1 MRGSLY
7 PVNSRNSTSSTAQ
20 SATDLQS
27 VIQKEAIY
35 CAIGRCAPRL
45 RDAIQFTD
53 WIRHYLA
60 AEARDTNPKY
70 DLFVYCTDTTNSR
83 LAFLLSSVALLG

>member
-1 MRGSLY
+1 MRARLSPLN
-7 PVNSRNSTSSTAQ
+7 PKDSTSFIAQ

-27 VIQKEAIY
+27 VVQKEAIY

-45 RDAIQFTD
+45 RDVIPFTE

-60 AEARDTNPKY
+60 AEARGTNPKY
-70 DLFVYCTDTTNSR
+70 GLFVFRLYTTNS
-83 LAFLLSSVALLG
+83 G